1 MTQQDNYY
9 DRRSARLR
17 PCISASTVAHEVLP
31 CLTLAFETIDKV
43 RLKNSLV
50 EYVMHLPRM
59 INLSG
64 TAHRLRRGGT
74 YNEIIRGQTDVVK
87 RAMPFLTTHRE
98 YAEKSMPLA
107 RTSARNRP
115 GRLVRE
121 TRLKL

>member
-17 PCISASTVAHEVLP
+17 PRISVSTVAHEVLP

-59 INLSG
+59 INLSE
-64 TAHRLRRGGT
+64 TARGFRRGGT
-74 YNEIIRGQTDVVK
+74 YDEIRGQIDVVK
-87 RAMPFLTTHRE
+87 RAMSFLTTHRE

-107 RTSARNRP
+107 QTSARNRP
-115 GRLVRE
+115 SRLVRE